1 MQKYSA
7 CIVCYAERKENKLGV
22 RSDLAPKK
30 LSVRFSASVPTSLHM
45 LFAPAHNTPIIFT
58 HLIRSTPYL
67 PDTYDGPDFGTHSIV
82 LSLIISFSQL
92 PCEIGNISIIQIRT
106 TKHMPWVSKPSLGS
120 LEGIYMASCMSLAA
134 WVFSIYKQAAWKGGR
149 ARGVTLGH

>member
-30 LSVRFSASVPTSLHM
+30 LSVRFGASVSTSLHM

-58 HLIRSTPYL
+58 HLIRSTSYL
-67 PDTYDGPDFGTHSIV
+67 PDTYDGPGIWQTFNCF
-82 LSLIISFSQL
+82 IINHFIF
-92 PCEIGNISIIQIRT
+92 P
-106 TKHMPWVSKPSLGS
+106 
-120 LEGIYMASCMSLAA
+120 AA
-134 WVFSIYKQAAWKGGR
+134 
-149 ARGVTLGH
+149 L